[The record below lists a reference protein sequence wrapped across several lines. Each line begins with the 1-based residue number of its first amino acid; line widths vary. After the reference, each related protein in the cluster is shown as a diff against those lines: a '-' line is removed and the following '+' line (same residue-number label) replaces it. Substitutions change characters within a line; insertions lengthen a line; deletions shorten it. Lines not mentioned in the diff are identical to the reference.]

1 MNEDDDIM
9 AKTDRVEACV
19 ARKGPISARDVWQA
33 VDELSNYTQACA
45 ILNSLRKQQRV
56 ELVGQDAYGRN
67 LYATPGTAALAVAE
81 PEPPAEPPRK
91 RGRKEPDQAQIT
103 HWKEPVHQVAP
114 PAEPPIPLEV
124 AKPDDPDMDSWLSV
138 NDRGQLQ
145 IGAMWLSV
153 EDTRALLRFLSRAE
167 TGGLISRWESRRELE

>member
-9 AKTDRVEACV
+9 AKTDLVEACV
-19 ARKGPISARDVWQA
+19 QRKGPISARDVWES
-33 VDELSNYTQACA
+33 VDELVDYTQACA
-45 ILNSLRKQQRV
+45 ILNSLRKQGRV
-56 ELVGQDAYGRN
+56 ELVGKDAYDRN
-67 LYATPGTAALAVAE
+67 LYKTPGATAPAATE
-81 PEPPAEPPRK
+81 PEPPVDTRRK
-91 RGRKEPDQAQIT
+91 RGRKEADEAQVT
-103 HWKEPVHQVAP
+103 HYKEPVHQVAP
-114 PAEPPIPLEV
+114 PPEPPAPLEV
-124 AKPDDPDMDSWLSV
+124 GQRDDSSMDSWLSV